1 MSFPFKN
8 LYTNC
13 SIIQK
18 SRRGK
23 FFSKI
28 AFLPDMP
35 YNFCQ
40 MKPKI
45 NIDHVCVLAHL
56 KLTEGEKPLEQARR
70 IDRKKLPLGFQTMGI
85 FFSRVPII

>member
-1 MSFPFKN
+1 
-8 LYTNC
+8 
-13 SIIQK
+13 
-18 SRRGK
+18 
-23 FFSKI
+23 
-28 AFLPDMP
+28 
-35 YNFCQ
+35 

-70 IDRKKLPLGFQTMGI
+70 IDRKKLPLGFQTMGN